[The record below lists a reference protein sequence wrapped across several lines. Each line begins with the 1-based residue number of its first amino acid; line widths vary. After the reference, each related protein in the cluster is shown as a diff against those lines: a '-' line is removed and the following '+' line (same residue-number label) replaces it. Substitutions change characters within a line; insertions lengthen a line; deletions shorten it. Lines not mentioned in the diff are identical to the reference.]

1 MISTRML
8 NLIMMAFPI
17 TGWSTYF
24 LPGTDIEIIHKFSI
38 SAEYMFLYIGRYKT
52 LHISRQYKPQA

>member
-1 MISTRML
+1 MISTRMP

-24 LPGTDIEIIHKFSI
+24 LPGTDIEIIHVN
-38 SAEYMFLYIGRYKT
+38 FLYHIKT
-52 LHISRQYKPQA
+52 SNCKPLK